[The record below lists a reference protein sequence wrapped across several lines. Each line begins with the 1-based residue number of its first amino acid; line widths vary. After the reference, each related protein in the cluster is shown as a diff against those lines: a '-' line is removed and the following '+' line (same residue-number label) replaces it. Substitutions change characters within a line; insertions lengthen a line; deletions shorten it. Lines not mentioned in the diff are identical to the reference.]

1 MAVFTF
7 FCINRIKLFRG
18 VSSSELHSEN
28 NKMKIINPCGYVENA
43 RQIMEFFQ
51 KAGQTGDKIY
61 INKLEQI
68 LDDIIRKRDS
78 LTEQERKVISE
89 IYQDTYL
96 EMIRSGQYLDNLY
109 EIIREIIDEEDR
121 NEDETP
127 QEYIRKKLT
136 IGSIKMAMKIK
147 IKASQEKEE
156 DMKRDMDKF
165 FGNLLGGMLE

>member
-1 MAVFTF
+1 
-7 FCINRIKLFRG
+7 
-18 VSSSELHSEN
+18 
-28 NKMKIINPCGYVENA
+28 MKIINPCGYVENA

>member
-1 MAVFTF
+1 MRQSF
-7 FCINRIKLFRG
+7 ILRIQ
-18 VSSSELHSEN
+18 
-28 NKMKIINPCGYVENA
+28 MKIINPCGYVEDA
-43 RQIMEFFQ
+43 RQIIKFFQ
-51 KAGQTGDKIY
+51 KAGETGDKIY
-61 INKLEQI
+61 VNKLEQI

-78 LTEQERKVISE
+78 LTEQERKIISE

-96 EMIRSGQYLDNLY
+96 EMIRSGQYLDDLY